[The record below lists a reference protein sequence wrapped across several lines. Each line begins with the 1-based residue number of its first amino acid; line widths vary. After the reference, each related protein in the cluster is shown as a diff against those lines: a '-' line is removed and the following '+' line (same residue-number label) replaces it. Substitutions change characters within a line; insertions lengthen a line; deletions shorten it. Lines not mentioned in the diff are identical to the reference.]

1 MGAAIACFPAA
12 RAVDVP
18 RCRFALVKTTA
29 DLLTLRSDAY
39 DIRPDCTVALAPRA
53 RRRPPEKLVFASPLL
68 VGTFQEFLRF

>member
-39 DIRPDCTVALAPRA
+39 DIRPD
-53 RRRPPEKLVFASPLL
+53 
-68 VGTFQEFLRF
+68 